1 MSAGTLRAAK
11 QTRASAAQRRAADP
25 AASVWVAAS
34 AGTGKTTVLTG
45 RVLSLMIA
53 GAPPE
58 RLLCLTFTKAAA
70 AEVANR
76 IADRLG
82 QWATCA
88 EAVLRDD
95 YLERQRHEGDSVLLG
110 HLIVR
115 ATVGARQQGSEFG
128 QFV

>member
-1 MSAGTLRAAK
+1 MAARLHVMD
-11 QTRASAAQRRAADP
+11 TAAARRRALQP
-25 AASVWVAAS
+25 TASVWVAAS

-53 GAPPE
+53 GAAPE

-82 QWATCA
+82 RWATCA
-88 EAVLRDD
+88 ENVLRDEITELTGEAPD
-95 YLERQRHEGDSVLLG
+95 AERCRH
-110 HLIVR
+110 
-115 ATVGARQQGSEFG
+115 AR
-128 QFV
+128 